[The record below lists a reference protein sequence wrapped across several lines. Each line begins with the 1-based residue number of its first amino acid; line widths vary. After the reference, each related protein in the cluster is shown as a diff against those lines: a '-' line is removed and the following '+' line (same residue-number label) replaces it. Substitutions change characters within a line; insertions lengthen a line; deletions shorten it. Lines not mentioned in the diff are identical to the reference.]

1 LTGVEPFETVQ
12 SGTSV
17 AVTGQQIL
25 SFVQTSFTAAALSVL
40 GVAGNAAASVASIS
54 GVANQVL
61 RVNAG
66 GTGLG
71 FGAVNLATTAA
82 VTGVLGVVSG
92 GTGTSNLTGLA
103 LGSGTAALTA
113 VSYTAVGAWTPADV
127 SGASLTF
134 TSVSVSYSHIGNIVS
149 IYGRVTYPAT
159 ADTSNTK
166 IGGLPVT
173 VPNVAYAASAG
184 SAASNAG
191 IAMFANA
198 NLNTTTFSLFNQT
211 TLTAITNAQMSGRT
225 LLFNFSYPAA

>member
-1 LTGVEPFETVQ
+1 MVAQLPANVNLGPVLALAPGTALTGVEPFETVQ

-82 VTGVLGVVSG
+82 VTGVLG
-92 GTGTSNLTGLA
+92 
-103 LGSGTAALTA
+103 
-113 VSYTAVGAWTPADV
+113 
-127 SGASLTF
+127 
-134 TSVSVSYSHIGNIVS
+134 
-149 IYGRVTYPAT
+149 
-159 ADTSNTK
+159 
-166 IGGLPVT
+166 
-173 VPNVAYAASAG
+173 
-184 SAASNAG
+184 
-191 IAMFANA
+191 
-198 NLNTTTFSLFNQT
+198 
-211 TLTAITNAQMSGRT
+211 
-225 LLFNFSYPAA
+225 